1 MSKDLQYREADVND
15 LEGLHQ
21 LGKISY
27 TEFSNVLSSEN
38 WNTLS
43 AILES
48 RENVLNLIEIGKV
61 FICEIDSD
69 IVGMIYFIPNG
80 NPTELYES
88 DWCYIRF
95 LGVDPKY
102 RGLGI
107 GKELVNFC
115 LTYAKKS
122 GEKTI
127 ALHTSEFM
135 NSARVMYEKIG
146 FKRVREIERLEKKYW
161 VYTMELCF
169 ITKLNLKR

>member
-1 MSKDLQYREADVND
+1 MKYRVADIND
-15 LEGLHQ
+15 LEGLRQ

-27 TEFSNVLSSEN
+27 AEFSNVLSTEN

-48 RENVLNLIEIGKV
+48 EENVLNLIEISKI
-61 FICEIDSD
+61 FICEIDSG
-69 IVGMIYFIPNG
+69 IAGMIYFIPNG

-107 GKELVNFC
+107 GKELVDLC
-115 LTYAKKS
+115 IRYAKKS
-122 GEKTI
+122 EEKII

-135 NSARVMYEKIG
+135 NAARIMYEKKG
-146 FKRVREIERLEKKYW
+146 FKRVKEIERLGKRYW
-161 VYTMELCF
+161 VYTMKLGF
-169 ITKLNLKR
+169 FTKLS

>member
-1 MSKDLQYREADVND
+1 MSKDLKYRVADIND
-15 LEGLHQ
+15 LEGLRQ

-27 TEFSNVLSSEN
+27 AEFSNILSTEN

-48 RENVLNLIEIGKV
+48 EENVLNLIEISKI

-69 IVGMIYFIPNG
+69 IAGMIYFIPNG

-107 GKELVNFC
+107 GKELVDFC
-115 LTYAKKS
+115 IRYAKKS
-122 GEKTI
+122 EEKII

-135 NSARVMYEKIG
+135 NAARIMYEKKG
-146 FKRVREIERLEKKYW
+146 FKRIKEIERLGKKYW
-161 VYTMELCF
+161 VYTMRLPL
-169 ITKLNLKR
+169 IA

>member
-1 MSKDLQYREADVND
+1 MNMSLKYREANADD
-15 LEGLHQ
+15 LEGLRQ

-27 TEFSNVLSSEN
+27 AEFSDVLSPEN
-38 WNTLS
+38 WKTLS
-43 AILES
+43 TILES
-48 RENVLNLIEIGKV
+48 EENVLNLIEISKI

-69 IVGMIYFIPNG
+69 IIGMIYFIPKG

-102 RGLGI
+102 RGFGI
-107 GKELVNFC
+107 GKELVNSC
-115 LTYAKKS
+115 LRYAKKS

-135 NSARVMYEKIG
+135 NPARIMYEKIG
-146 FKRVREIERLEKKYW
+146 FEKIKEIERLGKKYW
-161 VYTMELCF
+161 VYTMKLPF
-169 ITKLNLKR
+169 IA